1 MLLQRKTI
9 GIAKQINPTNSHLFI
24 LDNSKH
30 NILLN
35 PSFEL
40 LLHTK
45 ATKALQEAR
54 KEIHPLIKD
63 VLNIAQHK
71 DGWPHGAWSIKVKF
85 IENL

>member
-9 GIAKQINPTNSHLFI
+9 GIAKLINPTNSHLFI

-45 ATKALQEAR
+45 ATNALQEQER
-54 KEIHPLIKD
+54 K
-63 VLNIAQHK
+63 
-71 DGWPHGAWSIKVKF
+71 SI
-85 IENL
+85 L